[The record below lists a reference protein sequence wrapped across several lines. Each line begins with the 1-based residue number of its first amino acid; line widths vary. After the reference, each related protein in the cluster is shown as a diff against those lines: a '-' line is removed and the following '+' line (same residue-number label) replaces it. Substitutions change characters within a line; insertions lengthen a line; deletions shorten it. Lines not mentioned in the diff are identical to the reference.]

1 MIEQKIM
8 SMIQQKIRFFVENQ
22 SFLKFRAFFLVFN
35 DFLGFKHICTE
46 QKLNLVEK
54 SIETGVELLK
64 ILKAVE

>member
-1 MIEQKIM
+1 M
-8 SMIQQKIRFFVENQ
+8 FF
-22 SFLKFRAFFLVFN
+22 KFRAFFLVFN

-54 SIETGVELLK
+54 STETGVELPK